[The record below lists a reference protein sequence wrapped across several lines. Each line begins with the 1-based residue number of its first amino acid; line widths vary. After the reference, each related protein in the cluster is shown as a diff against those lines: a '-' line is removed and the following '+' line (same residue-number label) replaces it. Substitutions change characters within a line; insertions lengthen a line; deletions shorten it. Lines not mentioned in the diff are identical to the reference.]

1 MSEALIPI
9 RGNYKKLLSYQKADT
24 IFQLTYFFCHNFL
37 HRGDRTVDQMVQA
50 ARSCKQNIAEGVV
63 ASSTSHETLLKLLN
77 VAKASLHELLIDY
90 EDYLRTRNLEQWGSL
105 HPRYEKMRQYA
116 RSELLRTNYA
126 EMVQRMND
134 EEVANLCIT
143 LIHQANYMLH
153 KLLATMQD
161 RFVTEGGIKER
172 MFQARI
178 NYRNN
183 QNNQDNK

>member
-1 MSEALIPI
+1 
-9 RGNYKKLLSYQKADT
+9 
-24 IFQLTYFFCHNFL
+24 
-37 HRGDRTVDQMVQA
+37 
-50 ARSCKQNIAEGVV
+50 
-63 ASSTSHETLLKLLN
+63 
-77 VAKASLHELLIDY
+77 
-90 EDYLRTRNLEQWGSL
+90 
-105 HPRYEKMRQYA
+105 
-116 RSELLRTNYA
+116 
-126 EMVQRMND
+126 MND

-178 NYRNN
+178 SYRNN

>member
-1 MSEALIPI
+1 
-9 RGNYKKLLSYQKADT
+9 
-24 IFQLTYFFCHNFL
+24 
-37 HRGDRTVDQMVQA
+37 
-50 ARSCKQNIAEGVV
+50 
-63 ASSTSHETLLKLLN
+63 
-77 VAKASLHELLIDY
+77 
-90 EDYLRTRNLEQWGSL
+90 
-105 HPRYEKMRQYA
+105 
-116 RSELLRTNYA
+116 
-126 EMVQRMND
+126 MND

-153 KLLATMQD
+153 KLLTTMQD